1 MTVKRR
7 IIRKKKKNEASEA
20 LAKVSGVEEL
30 ERAATILKERA
41 KRRLKELKNL
51 NKKITL
57 KIVLKSL
64 KHRDKSDRER
74 KDQIK
79 DKKETIERIQ
89 KEKMKTQTVQNK
101 VEDDKIKR
109 LKELDNL
116 RKSGIL
122 TNQEFEKLKSDL
134 MN

>member
-30 ERAATILKERA
+30 ERATIILKELA
-41 KRRLKELKNL
+41 RRNQRKE
-51 NKKITL
+51 
-57 KIVLKSL
+57 
-64 KHRDKSDRER
+64 D
-74 KDQIK
+74 IK

>member
-1 MTVKRR
+1 MTTDGCFKRLTRLQYLFICLYLKKIRMTVKRR

-30 ERAATILKERA
+30 ERATIILKELAQRNQ
-41 KRRLKELKNL
+41 RKE
-51 NKKITL
+51 
-57 KIVLKSL
+57 
-64 KHRDKSDRER
+64 D
-74 KDQIK
+74 IK
-79 DKKETIERIQ
+79 DKKQTLEKIK
-89 KEKMKTQTVQNK
+89 KEKTKTRKVQHNI
-101 VEDDKIKR
+101 ENEKINR

-134 MN
+134 IN

>member
-30 ERAATILKERA
+30 ERAATILKELA
-41 KRRLKELKNL
+41 KRNQ
-51 NKKITL
+51 
-57 KIVLKSL
+57 
-64 KHRDKSDRER
+64 R

-79 DKKETIERIQ
+79 DKKKTLEKIK
-89 KEKMKTQTVQNK
+89 KEKTKTSIVQNK
-101 VEDDKIKR
+101 IEDDKIKR

-122 TNQEFEKLKSDL
+122 TNQEFEKLKNEL
-134 MN
+134 IN

>member
-30 ERAATILKERA
+30 ERATIILKELAQRNQ
-41 KRRLKELKNL
+41 RKE
-51 NKKITL
+51 
-57 KIVLKSL
+57 
-64 KHRDKSDRER
+64 D
-74 KDQIK
+74 IK
-79 DKKETIERIQ
+79 DKKQTLEKIK
-89 KEKMKTQTVQNK
+89 KEKTKTQKVQHNI
-101 VEDDKIKR
+101 EDEKINR

-134 MN
+134 IN

>member
-1 MTVKRR
+1 MAVKRR

-30 ERAATILKERA
+30 ERAATILKELAQR
-41 KRRLKELKNL
+41 NQ
-51 NKKITL
+51 
-57 KIVLKSL
+57 
-64 KHRDKSDRER
+64 R

-89 KEKMKTQTVQNK
+89 KEKMKTKTVQNK

>member
-1 MTVKRR
+1 MAVKKR

-30 ERAATILKERA
+30 ERAATILKELA
-41 KRRLKELKNL
+41 KRNQ
-51 NKKITL
+51 
-57 KIVLKSL
+57 
-64 KHRDKSDRER
+64 R

-79 DKKETIERIQ
+79 DKKQTL
-89 KEKMKTQTVQNK
+89 EKIKNEKTKTQIVQNK
-101 VEDDKIKR
+101 IEDDKIKR

-122 TNQEFEKLKSDL
+122 TNQEFEKLKRDL

>member
-7 IIRKKKKNEASEA
+7 IVRKKKKNEASEA

-30 ERAATILKERA
+30 ERATIILKELAQRNQ
-41 KRRLKELKNL
+41 RKEY
-51 NKKITL
+51 
-57 KIVLKSL
+57 
-64 KHRDKSDRER
+64 
-74 KDQIK
+74 IK
-79 DKKETIERIQ
+79 DKKQTLEKIK
-89 KEKMKTQTVQNK
+89 KEKTKTQKVQHNI
-101 VEDDKIKR
+101 ENEKINR

-122 TNQEFEKLKSDL
+122 TDQEFEKLKSDL

>member
-1 MTVKRR
+1 M
-7 IIRKKKKNEASEA
+7 
-20 LAKVSGVEEL
+20 AKVSGVEEL
-30 ERAATILKERA
+30 ERAATILKELA
-41 KRRLKELKNL
+41 KRNQ
-51 NKKITL
+51 
-57 KIVLKSL
+57 
-64 KHRDKSDRER
+64 R

-79 DKKETIERIQ
+79 DKKQTLEKIK
-89 KEKMKTQTVQNK
+89 KEKTKTSIVQNK
-101 VEDDKIKR
+101 IEDDKIKR

>member
-30 ERAATILKERA
+30 ERAATILKELA
-41 KRRLKELKNL
+41 KRNQ
-51 NKKITL
+51 
-57 KIVLKSL
+57 
-64 KHRDKSDRER
+64 R

-79 DKKETIERIQ
+79 DKKQTLEKIK
-89 KEKMKTQTVQNK
+89 KEKTKTQIVQNK
-101 VEDDKIKR
+101 IEDDKIKR

>member
-1 MTVKRR
+1 MTVKKR

-30 ERAATILKERA
+30 ERAATILKELA
-41 KRRLKELKNL
+41 KRNQ
-51 NKKITL
+51 
-57 KIVLKSL
+57 
-64 KHRDKSDRER
+64 R

-79 DKKETIERIQ
+79 DKKKTLEKIK
-89 KEKMKTQTVQNK
+89 KEKTKTSIVQNK
-101 VEDDKIKR
+101 IEDDKIKR

>member
-7 IIRKKKKNEASEA
+7 IIRKKKTNEASEA

-30 ERAATILKERA
+30 ERAATILKELAQRNQ
-41 KRRLKELKNL
+41 RKE
-51 NKKITL
+51 
-57 KIVLKSL
+57 
-64 KHRDKSDRER
+64 
-74 KDQIK
+74 QIK
-79 DKKETIERIQ
+79 DRKETIERIQ
-89 KEKMKTQTVQNK
+89 KDEMKTQTVQNK

>member
-1 MTVKRR
+1 MTLKRR

-30 ERAATILKERA
+30 ERATIILKELA
-41 KRRLKELKNL
+41 RRNQRKE
-51 NKKITL
+51 
-57 KIVLKSL
+57 
-64 KHRDKSDRER
+64 D
-74 KDQIK
+74 IK
-79 DKKETIERIQ
+79 DKKQTLEKIK
-89 KEKMKTQTVQNK
+89 KEKIKTK
-101 VEDDKIKR
+101 KIQHNIKDEKINR

>member
-1 MTVKRR
+1 MRMTVKRR

-20 LAKVSGVEEL
+20 LARVSGVEEL
-30 ERAATILKERA
+30 ERATIILKELA
-41 KRRLKELKNL
+41 RRNQRKE
-51 NKKITL
+51 
-57 KIVLKSL
+57 
-64 KHRDKSDRER
+64 D
-74 KDQIK
+74 IK

>member
-30 ERAATILKERA
+30 ERATIILKELAQRNQ
-41 KRRLKELKNL
+41 RKEDIKNKEQTL
-51 NKKITL
+51 EKIKKEKT
-57 KIVLKSL
+57 KTPKVQ
-64 KHRDKSDRER
+64 HN
-74 KDQIK
+74 IK
-79 DKKETIERIQ
+79 D
-89 KEKMKTQTVQNK
+89 EKIN
-101 VEDDKIKR
+101 R

-134 MN
+134 IN

>member
-1 MTVKRR
+1 MAVKRR

-30 ERAATILKERA
+30 ERAATILKELAQRNQ
-41 KRRLKELKNL
+41 RKN
-51 NKKITL
+51 
-57 KIVLKSL
+57 
-64 KHRDKSDRER
+64 
-74 KDQIK
+74 QIK
-79 DKKETIERIQ
+79 DKKETI
-89 KEKMKTQTVQNK
+89 EKMKTQTVQNK

>member
-1 MTVKRR
+1 MAVKRR

-30 ERAATILKERA
+30 ERAATILKELA
-41 KRRLKELKNL
+41 KRNQ
-51 NKKITL
+51 
-57 KIVLKSL
+57 
-64 KHRDKSDRER
+64 R

-79 DKKETIERIQ
+79 DKKQTLEKIK
-89 KEKMKTQTVQNK
+89 KEKTKTQIVQNK
-101 VEDDKIKR
+101 IEDDKIKR

-122 TNQEFEKLKSDL
+122 TNQEFEKLKRDL

>member
-30 ERAATILKERA
+30 ERAATILKELA
-41 KRRLKELKNL
+41 KRNQ
-51 NKKITL
+51 
-57 KIVLKSL
+57 
-64 KHRDKSDRER
+64 R

-79 DKKETIERIQ
+79 DKKQTLEKIK
-89 KEKMKTQTVQNK
+89 KEKTKTQIVQNK

>member
-1 MTVKRR
+1 MAVKRR

-30 ERAATILKERA
+30 ERAATILKELAQRNQ
-41 KRRLKELKNL
+41 RKN
-51 NKKITL
+51 
-57 KIVLKSL
+57 
-64 KHRDKSDRER
+64 
-74 KDQIK
+74 QIK
-79 DKKETIERIQ
+79 DKKETI
-89 KEKMKTQTVQNK
+89 EKMKTQTVQNK
-101 VEDDKIKR
+101 VEDDKNKR

-122 TNQEFEKLKSDL
+122 TNQEFEKLKSNL

>member
-1 MTVKRR
+1 MAVKRR

-30 ERAATILKERA
+30 ERAATILKELA
-41 KRRLKELKNL
+41 KRNQ
-51 NKKITL
+51 
-57 KIVLKSL
+57 
-64 KHRDKSDRER
+64 R

-79 DKKETIERIQ
+79 DKKQTLEKIK
-89 KEKMKTQTVQNK
+89 KEKTKSQIVQNK
-101 VEDDKIKR
+101 IEDDKIKR

-116 RKSGIL
+116 RKSRIL

>member
-7 IIRKKKKNEASEA
+7 IVRKKKKNEASEA

-30 ERAATILKERA
+30 ERATIILKELAQRNQ
-41 KRRLKELKNL
+41 RKEDIK
-51 NKKITL
+51 NKKQTL
-57 KIVLKSL
+57 KKI
-64 KHRDKSDRER
+64 
-74 KDQIK
+74 
-79 DKKETIERIQ
+79 KKEKTKPQKVQHNIED
-89 KEKMKTQTVQNK
+89 EKIN
-101 VEDDKIKR
+101 R

-134 MN
+134 IN